1 MYPSAQMSCHA
12 RLLDHLDHLHQFLGL
27 PCAKIFTYPQKTL
40 DSKPT
45 TGISA
50 SRKETK
56 QQQGMSL
63 RVSGASPPSPAFPSP
78 SPKAPPQILP
88 VLPITPPGFLG
99 CRACIRAGHDP
110 VRRGSPRSIPQ
121 LRICFPSEILPL
133 KLSVLP
139 LHDTFLRP
147 YHIPPACPQSVPP
160 PFPIASPFLL
170 KPSPPSKATP
180 SIKEPY

>member
-1 MYPSAQMSCHA
+1 MSCHA

-27 PCAKIFTYPQKTL
+27 PSAKILIYPRKTL

-56 QQQGMSL
+56 QKGMSL
-63 RVSGASPPSPAFPSP
+63 RVSAASPPSPPFPSP

-88 VLPITPPGFLG
+88 VLPITLPGFLG

-121 LRICFPSEILPL
+121 LRICFSSEILPL
-133 KLSVLP
+133 KLSDCRCMIPASAHNTSRPHVPKAFP
-139 LHDTFLRP
+139 LL
-147 YHIPPACPQSVPP
+147 
-160 PFPIASPFLL
+160 SP
-170 KPSPPSKATP
+170 
-180 SIKEPY
+180 